1 MFVNGLGSTVDAIN
15 LFDKGRQ
22 KSMTRFGFKL
32 IDNIGT
38 TYLEDYYEL
47 SRT

>member
-22 KSMTRFGFKL
+22 KSMTRFGLSLLTISALL
-32 IDNIGT
+32 I
-38 TYLEDYYEL
+38 
-47 SRT
+47 